1 MPARPPTLRSLPRVL
16 LCVGALLM
24 LTPCIHA
31 ATGVDSQGQVWKWS
45 GKSEPKAI
53 PGLPVI
59 QRLSN
64 GPDYNLA
71 LDKDGQIWAW
81 GANDSGQLGLN
92 HFKRVEQPIQL
103 MLPNRMVAIAAGRR
117 HALAVDQTGRIW
129 SWGSNSHGQL
139 GVGLASPF
147 DVVRQPKPIDTP
159 FKAVDIA
166 AGNGFSAALDQ
177 EGGVWL
183 WGPIAPGKISQPQRV
198 SLPTSGK
205 SIAAA
210 GEQLAIADTSGGVW
224 LWTPPAN
231 PAKGK
236 QVPLW
241 LSNWGKGDAL
251 PAKPVAAIPVAS
263 PPPAPV
269 IADLKTSDPLK
280 SRPAQTTP
288 TVTSESIKSSPA
300 KIVEPARKA
309 QFKLVGHIRSGSNE
323 LGGVHIRGNGISCT
337 DSDESGRY
345 TCLANAG
352 WTGNLTPSKP
362 GYRFSPSSV
371 RVTSV
376 QDDDPDVQTFRAIYE
391 PQ

>member
-1 MPARPPTLRSLPRVL
+1 MPARPPTHRSLPRAL
-16 LCVGALLM
+16 LCVGALLL
-24 LTPCIHA
+24 LTPSIQA
-31 ATGVDSQGQVWKWS
+31 ATGVDAQGQVWKWS
-45 GKSEPKAI
+45 GKNEPKAI
-53 PGLPVI
+53 PGLPAI

-64 GPDYNLA
+64 GPDYTLA

-92 HFKRVEQPIQL
+92 HFKRVEQPVQL
-103 MLPNRMVAIAAGRR
+103 MLPHRMVAIATGRR

-139 GVGLASPF
+139 GEGLASPF
-147 DVVRQPKPIDTP
+147 DLVRQPKPITTP
-159 FKAVDIA
+159 FKTIEIA
-166 AGNGFSAALDQ
+166 AGNEFSAALDQ

-183 WGPIAPGKISQPQRV
+183 WGAIQPGKISQPQRV

-210 GEQLAIADTSGGVW
+210 GEQLAITDTSGSVW

-236 QVPLW
+236 QTPLW
-241 LSNWGKGDAL
+241 LSNVGKGDAL
-251 PAKPVAAIPVAS
+251 PAKALAAIPAAS
-263 PPPAPV
+263 TASAPAIADVKKPEPVKGPPAQP
-269 IADLKTSDPLK
+269 TST
-280 SRPAQTTP
+280 A
-288 TVTSESIKSSPA
+288 TSELIKATPA
-300 KIVEPARKA
+300 KIVEPTKKTA
-309 QFKLVGHIRSGSNE
+309 FKLVGHIRSGSNE
-323 LGGVHIRGNGISCT
+323 LGGVHIRGNGISCS
-337 DSDESGRY
+337 DSDENGRY

-371 RVTSV
+371 TVPSV

-391 PQ
+391 P